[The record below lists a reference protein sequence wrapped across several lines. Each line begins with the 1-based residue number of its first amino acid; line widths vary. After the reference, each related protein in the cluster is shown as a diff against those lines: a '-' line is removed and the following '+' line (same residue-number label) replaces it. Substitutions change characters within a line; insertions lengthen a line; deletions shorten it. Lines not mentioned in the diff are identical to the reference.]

1 MSKIMKKSF
10 LIVIIGMLSLGM
22 SMNSC
27 TSDDEDEADT
37 RDQYVGTWNR
47 VSEGSINII
56 EDGLIVETETIN
68 ETDSVN
74 ISKSGEND
82 LLIDGRIYF
91 VNGFTL
97 TSTPQIITNDDDD
110 VTSSF
115 TFTTTGVISSD
126 SCTLVS
132 DVTGT
137 WTSAGR
143 NGTYSG
149 IVTETLT
156 K

>member
-1 MSKIMKKSF
+1 MKKSF

-27 TSDDEDEADT
+27 SEDNETDT
-37 RDQYVGTWNR
+37 RDQYVGAWVM
-47 VSEGSINII
+47 VSEGSINTLVDGSIEETEII
-56 EDGLIVETETIN
+56 NETET
-68 ETDSVN
+68 VN

-82 LLIDGRIYF
+82 LLIDGRVF
-91 VNGFTL
+91 SVNGFNL
-97 TSTPQIITNDDDD
+97 TSTPYTTPIDADGVTGSITL
-110 VTSSF
+110 
-115 TFTTTGVISSD
+115 TTTGVISSD

-137 WTSAGR
+137 WSYDGTSGTF
-143 NGTYSG
+143 NGS
-149 IVTETLT
+149 ISNILT

>member
-1 MSKIMKKSF
+1 MKKSF

-27 TSDDEDEADT
+27 TSDDDANVDA
-37 RDQYVGTWNR
+37 RDQYVGTWVK
-47 VSEGSINII
+47 VSTGSINFV
-56 EDGLIVETETIN
+56 EDGSIVLTTAADDSE
-68 ETDSVN
+68 SVN

-82 LLIDGRIYF
+82 LLIDERIYS

-97 TSTPQIITNDDDD
+97 TTTPKIISDDGTDPD
-110 VTSSF
+110 ITSSLIL
-115 TFTTTGVISSD
+115 TTTGVLSSD
-126 SCTLVS
+126 SVTLVN
-132 DVTGT
+132 DLTGT
-137 WTSAGR
+137 WTSNGR

-149 IVTETLT
+149 VITETLR

>member
-1 MSKIMKKSF
+1 MKKSF

-27 TSDDEDEADT
+27 TSDDDANVDA
-37 RDQYVGTWNR
+37 RDQYVGAWVI
-47 VSEGSINII
+47 VSTGSINTL
-56 EDGLIVETETIN
+56 EDGSIIDTETVNETE
-68 ETDSVN
+68 SVN

-82 LLIDGRIYF
+82 LLIDGRLYS

-97 TSTPQIITNDDDD
+97 TSTPKIISDDGTDPDFTSSQII
-110 VTSSF
+110 
-115 TFTTTGVISSD
+115 TTTGVLSLD
-126 SCTLVS
+126 NFTLVN

-137 WTSAGR
+137 WTFNGR

-149 IVTETLT
+149 VVSETLT

>member
-1 MSKIMKKSF
+1 MKKRI

-27 TSDDEDEADT
+27 TAEDKADT
-37 RDQYVGTWNR
+37 RDQYVGTWNL
-47 VSEGSINII
+47 VAVGSVNTIENGSIVDT
-56 EDGLIVETETIN
+56 EIVNETE
-68 ETDSVN
+68 SVN

-91 VNGFTL
+91 VNNFTL
-97 TSTPQIITNDDDD
+97 TSTPATMTNNDGDF
-110 VTSSF
+110 TSSV
-115 TFTTTGVISSD
+115 TLSTTGVISLN
-126 SCTLVS
+126 SCTLVN

-137 WTSAGR
+137 WTSGDR

-149 IVTETLT
+149 VVTETLT

>member
-1 MSKIMKKSF
+1 MKKSF

-27 TSDDEDEADT
+27 TSDDDANVDA
-37 RDQYVGTWNR
+37 RDQYVGAWVM
-47 VSEGSINII
+47 VSTGSVNFVEDGSIVGTTTAD
-56 EDGLIVETETIN
+56 ESE
-68 ETDSVN
+68 SVN

-82 LLIDGRIYF
+82 LLIDERIYS

-97 TSTPQIITNDDDD
+97 TSTPKIISDDGTDPD
-110 VTSSF
+110 FTSSLIL
-115 TFTTTGVISSD
+115 TTTGVLSSD
-126 SCTLVS
+126 SVTLVNE
-132 DVTGT
+132 VTGT
-137 WTSAGR
+137 WTSNGR

-149 IVTETLT
+149 VITETLT

>member
-1 MSKIMKKSF
+1 MKKSF

-27 TSDDEDEADT
+27 SSDDEDETDS
-37 RDQYVGTWNR
+37 RDQYVGAWVMVT
-47 VSEGSINII
+47 EGSINYLV
-56 EDGLIVETETIN
+56 DGSIDDTETVN
-68 ETDSVN
+68 DTRSVN

-82 LLIDGRIYF
+82 LLIDERIYF

-97 TSTPQIITNDDDD
+97 TSNPLNTTNDSGT
-110 VTSSF
+110 VI
-115 TFTTTGVISSD
+115 FTTTGVISSD

-132 DVTGT
+132 DVTGD
-137 WTSAGR
+137 WSSEGV

-149 IVTETLT
+149 TLVQTLT